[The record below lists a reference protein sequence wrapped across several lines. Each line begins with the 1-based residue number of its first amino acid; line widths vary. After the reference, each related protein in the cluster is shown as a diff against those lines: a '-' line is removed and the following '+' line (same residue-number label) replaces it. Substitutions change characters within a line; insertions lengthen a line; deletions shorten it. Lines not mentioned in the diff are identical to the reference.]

1 MGKTI
6 HGMKRNPLYIRWDS
20 MMQRCYN
27 PNHNSYKNYGARG
40 IIVSEEF
47 KDCKVYVEY
56 ILTLDKPEGANQI
69 DRIENSKNYERG
81 NLRWVTAI
89 ENNLNKRTRS
99 DNTSGYQ
106 GVAKA
111 VNSPKWRSYLYL
123 DSKTQVSIGIF
134 DTIKEAV
141 EARNEYIIKNNLK
154 HKIQAYV

>member
-1 MGKTI
+1 MGKKI
-6 HGMKRNPLYIRWDS
+6 HGMKRAPLYVRWDS

-40 IIVSEEF
+40 IKVSEEF
-47 KDCKVYVEY
+47 KNCKVYVEY
-56 ILTLDKPEGANQI
+56 ILTLHRAEGANQV
-69 DRIENSKNYERG
+69 DRIENDKDYERG
-81 NLRWVTAI
+81 NLRWTTTI

-99 DNTSGYQ
+99 DNTTGYQ

-111 VNSPKWRSYLYL
+111 VNSPRWRSYLYL
-123 DSKTQVSIGIF
+123 NSKTQISIGIF

-141 EARNEYIIKNNLK
+141 EARNQYIRNNNLK